1 MLHISI
7 LDCIP
12 QGLPPFF
19 GFVNFFRQFFLTPVP
34 HDFEH
39 FPTFQSPKTQSIG
52 VGVVAMIVVGCRVVS
67 MLVGNGAE
75 TVVAENWQE

>member
-1 MLHISI
+1 MLHNSI

-19 GFVNFFRQFFLTPVP
+19 GFSNFLRQFFLTPVP

-39 FPTFQSPKTQSIG
+39 FPTFQSPKTQLIG
-52 VGVVAMIVVGCRVVS
+52 VGVVAMIVVGGRVVS
-67 MLVGNGAE
+67 MVDGNGAE
-75 TVVAENWQE
+75 TVVAENWQN